1 MLFALTAYALVLA
14 LIAASAL
21 VASTSAARKRSVS
34 SNKQVRWVLLYVLCA
49 CGHLALN
56 AGEAHA

>member
-1 MLFALTAYALVLA
+1 MLIAVMAYAIVLA

-34 SNKQVRWVLLYVLCA
+34 SNKQ
-49 CGHLALN
+49 
-56 AGEAHA
+56 AGGIRHTFDSQAGAYQWFTQCM